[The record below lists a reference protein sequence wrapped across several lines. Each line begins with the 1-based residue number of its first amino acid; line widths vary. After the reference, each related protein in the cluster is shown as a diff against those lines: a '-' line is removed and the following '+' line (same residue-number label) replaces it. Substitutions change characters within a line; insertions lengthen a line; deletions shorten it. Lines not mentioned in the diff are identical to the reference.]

1 MNKVLHVLVYVFLVL
16 AGAALYFELQ
26 LNAKRTLLGDRNRM
40 QEDFLIKIAKTI
52 EKADPAKDAS
62 FEIKKDNSPV
72 EARLVD
78 SPDMENVLSEY
89 PASLEQ
95 ANLETYNWD
104 DLNVRTQLRQ
114 VYVTQ
119 DGTPDG
125 EPVMDGSEPMQHG
138 SPEEKLLNQL
148 FESAK
153 TQQSRLNTTRAALA
167 DLRGKL
173 EAAVKEINEL
183 KPKAREDKVTIDD
196 QKAKMVKLDEAK
208 TAAENQVT
216 KIKGQIDELNGEI
229 TSLKDEVSTAKDE
242 TEAAKEEVAKAQ
254 KLIDQ
259 LKQLLKD
266 SIQTQGASSAST
278 GTAVT
283 SLPAGDKGKVIEAD
297 NENMFAIVEFSDEA
311 MKELKGSDLSKP
323 LPSLELGV
331 KRPGFKGPAG
341 EFVGRIRLRQEV
353 KGKKYV
359 VCDILSAWEQSKLS
373 ANDVLF
379 AD

>member
-1 MNKVLHVLVYVFLVL
+1 MNKVLHVLVYVFLGL
-16 AGAALYFELQ
+16 AAAALYFELQ
-26 LNAKRTLLGDRNRM
+26 LNAKRTLLTDRNRL
-40 QEDFLIKIAKTI
+40 QEDYIIKLARTI

-72 EARLVD
+72 EAKIVD
-78 SPDMENVLSEY
+78 APDMENVLDEY
-89 PASLEQ
+89 PAALEQ

-104 DLNVRTQLRQ
+104 DINVRSQLRQ

-119 DGTPDG
+119 DGTPEG
-125 EPVMDGSEPMQHG
+125 EPVMDGSEPLKHG
-138 SPEEKLLNQL
+138 SPEDKLLSQL

-173 EAAVKEINEL
+173 EAVVKEINEL
-183 KPKAREDKVTIDD
+183 KPKAREDKIALEEE
-196 QKAKMVKLDEAK
+196 KAKVAKIEEAK

-229 TSLKDEVSTAKDE
+229 TSLKDEVATAKDE
-242 TEAAKEEVAKAQ
+242 TEASKEEVAKAQ
-254 KLIDQ
+254 KLIEQ

-266 SIQTQGASSAST
+266 SIQTQGSASAGSGAT
-278 GTAVT
+278 VT
-283 SLPAGDKGKVIEAD
+283 SLPAGDKGKIVEAD
-297 NENMFAIVEFSDEA
+297 NENMFAIVEFSDA
-311 MKELKGSDLSKP
+311 ALKELKGDDLSKP
-323 LPSLELGV
+323 LPAIELGI

-341 EFVGRIRLRQEV
+341 EFVGRVRLRQEI
-353 KGKKYV
+353 KGKKFV
-359 VCDILSAWEQSKLS
+359 VCDILGAWEQAKLT